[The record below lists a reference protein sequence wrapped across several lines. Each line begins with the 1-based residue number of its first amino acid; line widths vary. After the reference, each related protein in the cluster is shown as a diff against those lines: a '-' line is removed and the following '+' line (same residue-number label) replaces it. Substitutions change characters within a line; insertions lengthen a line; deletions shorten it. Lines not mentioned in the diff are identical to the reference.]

1 MVGLATPLR
10 GGASVCCVLVVAV
23 PRRCQWGG
31 RPPRRSASFERLR
44 SVVCHL
50 VGNVAETRAVVLS
63 HLLGASRAISRRVA
77 ALGSC
82 QGSEHSP
89 LVL

>member
-1 MVGLATPLR
+1 MVGLAAPFR
-10 GGASVCCVLVVAV
+10 GGASVCCVLAVAMPGGV
-23 PRRCQWGG
+23 SGAADRR
-31 RPPRRSASFERLR
+31 AAVHLR